1 MLTLDQQVSPHPAVV
16 DTALDTGETVLL
28 QLEVKTYYSL
38 NATGMRIWQGIKQGL
53 TLQAISQQLQATY
66 AVELTHADRN
76 VLMVVEGLLQ
86 QLLVQRMA
94 GDTPGA
100 QAT

>member
-1 MLTLDQQVSPHPAVV
+1 MLTLDQRVSPHPAVV

-28 QLEVKTYYSL
+28 HLEGHTYYSL
-38 NATGMRIWQGIKQGL
+38 NATGTHIWRGIKQGL

-66 AVELTHADRN
+66 AVEPTHADRS
-76 VLMVVEGLLQ
+76 VLMLVEELQ
-86 QLLVQRMA
+86 RQLLVQRVTN
-94 GDTPGA
+94 DTPGA

>member
-28 QLEVKTYYSL
+28 QQ
-38 NATGMRIWQGIKQGL
+38 R
-53 TLQAISQQLQATY
+53 
-66 AVELTHADRN
+66 
-76 VLMVVEGLLQ
+76 
-86 QLLVQRMA
+86 LVQRMA
-94 GDTPGA
+94 GDTPRA

>member
-1 MLTLDQQVSPHPAVV
+1 VV

-28 QLEVKTYYSL
+28 QLEGKTYYSL
-38 NATGMRIWQGIKQGL
+38 NATGTRIWQGIKQGL
-53 TLQAISQQLQATY
+53 ILQAISQQLQATY
-66 AVELTHADRN
+66 AVEPTHANRS
-76 VLMVVEGLLQ
+76 VLTVVEELLQ

>member
-28 QLEVKTYYSL
+28 HLEGHVYYSL
-38 NATGMRIWQGIKQGL
+38 NATGTRIWQGIKQGL

-66 AVELTHADRN
+66 AVEPAHADRS
-76 VLMVVEGLLQ
+76 VLTLAQALLQ
-86 QLLVQRMA
+86 QLLVRQVASAPFA
-94 GDTPGA
+94 GG
-100 QAT
+100 

>member
-16 DTALDTGETVLL
+16 DTALDAGETVLL
-28 QLEVKTYYSL
+28 QLEGKTYYSL
-38 NATGMRIWQGIKQGL
+38 NTTGTRIWQGIKQGL

-66 AVELTHADRN
+66 AVEPTHADRS
-76 VLMVVEGLLQ
+76 VLTLVEELLQ
-86 QLLVQRMA
+86 QLLVQRVTS
-94 GDTPGA
+94 DTPRA